1 MEPTQGD
8 TVVVEVSSNRE
19 VTLVGSLGED
29 SLQFIELEDR
39 YWSLVGLASWA
50 TVGAR
55 ELSLEARSELGE
67 VVQVT
72 GTLTVTYGQFPTE
85 VIDIPSEREFLLD
98 PEIVA
103 AEREKLAAIYARK
116 GPRMLWNNT
125 FGYPV
130 ITLTVTSAYGAIR
143 EYETGFG
150 RHAGVDLDGETG
162 DPAYAVAGGRV
173 VLSEPLQV
181 RGNTVVLDHGLG
193 VYSTYCHLSE
203 LYVEEGDEVSNG
215 EVIGALGT
223 TGLSTGTHLHWEVRV
238 GGIAVNP
245 FEWTRRRMLP

>member
-1 MEPTQGD
+1 
-8 TVVVEVSSNRE
+8 VIVEVQSNRE
-19 VTLVGSLGED
+19 VTLTGSLGEE
-29 SLQFIELEDR
+29 SLQFIELEDS
-39 YWSLVGLASWA
+39 YWSLAGLASWA

-55 ELSLEARSELGE
+55 ELSLEARSDLGE
-67 VVQVT
+67 VVLVT
-72 GTLTVTYGQFPTE
+72 STVTVTYGQFPTE

-103 AEREKLAAIYARK
+103 AERERLAIIYAQFGREK
-116 GPRMLWNNT
+116 LWDSA
-125 FGYPV
+125 FRYPV

-162 DPAYAVAGGRV
+162 DPAYAAADARV

-181 RGNTVVLDHGLG
+181 RGNTVILDHGLG
-193 VYSTYCHLSE
+193 VFTTYCHLSE
-203 LYVEEGDEVSNG
+203 LNVEERAAVSKGD
-215 EVIGALGT
+215 VIGALGS

-245 FEWTRRRMLP
+245 FEWSRRRMLP

>member
-1 MEPTQGD
+1 
-8 TVVVEVSSNRE
+8 VVIEVLSNRE
-19 VTLVGSLGED
+19 VTLAGSLGED
-29 SLQFIELEDR
+29 SLQFTELEDS

-55 ELSLEARSELGE
+55 ELTLEARSELGE
-67 VVQVT
+67 VLQVT
-72 GTLTVTYGQFPTE
+72 QTLTVAYGQFPTE

-98 PEIVA
+98 PEIVV
-103 AEREKLAAIYARK
+103 AERERLANIYARR
-116 GPRMLWNNT
+116 GPRKLWHDT

-130 ITLTVTSAYGAIR
+130 ITLTVTSPYGAIR
-143 EYETGFG
+143 EYDTGFG

-162 DPAYAVAGGRV
+162 EPAFAVAGGRV

-193 VYSTYCHLSE
+193 VYTTYCHLSE
-203 LYVEEGDEVSNG
+203 LNVREGDAVSKG
-215 EVIGALGT
+215 EVIGGLGS
-223 TGLSTGTHLHWEVRV
+223 TGLSTGTHLHWEIRV

-245 FEWTRRRMLP
+245 FEWTRRKILP